1 MKTKN
6 KIQKLYQKVA
16 VFIIAMLATLLV
28 NNVARAAYGQWNGDE
43 NGGMVQKGVYS
54 DTGLLPQIWKDK
66 EFVGKA
72 DTEYPYEEWRIDLTP
87 GTVYCDD
94 YGALIRF
101 GAVDPKTYYT
111 SSGSTISAFHSLMRE
126 EWNLKA
132 DRELEKI
139 EHRGETKSFG
149 SSNYNRFYRRIG
161 KNVFTCI

>member
-1 MKTKN
+1 MKIKN
-6 KIQKLYQKVA
+6 KSQKLYQKVA

-54 DTGLLPQIWKDK
+54 ETGLLPQIWKDK

-101 GAVDPKTYYT
+101 GQVDGTTYYT
-111 SSGSTISAFHSLMRE
+111 DGR
-126 EWNLKA
+126 
-132 DRELEKI
+132 KI
-139 EHRGETKSFG
+139 HRRFLCTDET
-149 SSNYNRFYRRIG
+149 
-161 KNVFTCI
+161 